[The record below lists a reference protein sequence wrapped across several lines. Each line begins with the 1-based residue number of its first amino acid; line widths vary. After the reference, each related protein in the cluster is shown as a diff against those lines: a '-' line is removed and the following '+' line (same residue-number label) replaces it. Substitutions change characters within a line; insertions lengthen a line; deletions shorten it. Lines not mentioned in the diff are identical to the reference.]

1 MLDRLG
7 RDGLSWRGMFE
18 RSPGSRSL
26 CAGLLMLAG
35 ALTLAG
41 CQQAMPAQEARKVT
55 AEFAETG
62 FVPPPRTV
70 EDITAILDQQKR
82 ADPTIAERA
91 LARAEE
97 APPAAADPAA
107 LSRFYYQRALNARAI
122 GRSKQEIEDLRQA
135 LANVH
140 PNSRPPEYEILVQ
153 LSAAEA
159 RGGNFRRSVELRE
172 RAVAKV
178 PFPQRGRI
186 IGLLSGLVF
195 SYANQG
201 NLKSAEAALTE
212 IERLHKESKGWKNQ
226 RPEVLAG
233 YEASLAQA
241 RALMQ
246 AATGHFAEA
255 ERFYREAAAALAADP
270 VQAKRT
276 WIDEQYARLS
286 AILVRQGRLLEAE
299 NEARRALLAALSKS
313 GRYSAHTGWVLG
325 FVVQVILE
333 QGRYVEAESL
343 ARARIDIYE
352 QVGAAP
358 ESGPLNN
365 ARGQLASAIASQG
378 RWSDAMAVYATIQA
392 GMAADPEQAKLLLSG
407 HLGYAIALL
416 RTGQP
421 DKALPILNVALK
433 RNIRQVG
440 ESHPNT
446 GRIRGLLAEVYTAK
460 GDRARA
466 LREFHEAAPLVL
478 ARGTTDADD
487 ESSTR
492 AAADDRTVSVLR
504 SYIAL
509 LAQIRGT
516 ALERDAGID
525 AAAEA
530 FRLAEVVRGRSV
542 ERALDAS
549 AARAVAQTPALA
561 DLIRR
566 EQDLRK
572 QLGALQGLLGNLLSL
587 PTDQQDP
594 KAVQDLRAM
603 IGTLRKARQD
613 LSQQID
619 RDFPAYAQLVNPPP
633 TTLEMGRRALQPGE
647 ALISI
652 LVLRNRTLVWAIPA
666 TGPVAFVN
674 APMTAAQVDAAVT
687 TLRKSL
693 DPGTQ
698 TVGEIPPFDVA
709 VAHQLYRALLAP
721 VEAGW
726 RQADSLL
733 VVPHGPLGQLPFSL
747 LVTEPVTLGPERGT
761 LFSNYR
767 DVPWLI
773 RRHAVTVLPSV
784 GAIATLRGLPPGD
797 PKRRPFVGFGDP
809 LFSETQAR
817 RAGDAQPPAK
827 AAAVASRG
835 VPIRLRN
842 LSIEHQ
848 NQTPLASLPRLPDTA
863 EEIRSMAR
871 AARADLTRDIFLGAE
886 ANTDRVKKLDLTRY
900 RIVAF
905 ATHGLVPGDLDGLT
919 QPALA
924 LSAPEVA
931 KVGGTGLL
939 TMEDILGLRLN
950 ADWVVLSAC
959 NTASGNGAG
968 AEAVSGLGRAFFY
981 AGARALLVSSW
992 PVETTSARALT
1003 TDLFRRQSA
1012 DPRLTRAKAL
1022 QETLNALI
1030 NDGQFVDPAT
1040 GQAAFSYAHPIF
1052 WAPFLLVGDGGEA
1065 PAPRR

>member
-1 MLDRLG
+1 MCRHFLR
-7 RDGLSWRGMFE
+7 
-18 RSPGSRSL
+18 
-26 CAGLLMLAG
+26 AGLLLLAG
-35 ALTLAG
+35 LLPLAG
-41 CQQAMPAQEARKVT
+41 CQQAMSVEEAKKVT
-55 AEFAETG
+55 AEFADTG

-82 ADPTIAERA
+82 TDPTIAERA
-91 LARAEE
+91 LARADES
-97 APPAAADPAA
+97 PPAAADPVA
-107 LSRFYYQRALNARAI
+107 LSRFYYQRALSARAI

-135 LANVH
+135 LATIR
-140 PNSRPPEYEILVQ
+140 PNSRPPEHEILSQ
-153 LSAAEA
+153 LSFAEA
-159 RGGNFRRSVELRE
+159 RGGNFRRSIELRE
-172 RAVAKV
+172 LAVAKV
-178 PFPQRGRI
+178 PFQQRGRI
-186 IGLLSGLVF
+186 IGLLSSLVF
-195 SYANQG
+195 SYATQG
-201 NLKSAEAALTE
+201 NLRSAEAALSE
-212 IERLHKESKGWKNQ
+212 IERLHTESKGWKNQ
-226 RPEVLAG
+226 RPEALAG
-233 YEASLAQA
+233 YDASLAQA
-241 RALMQ
+241 RGTMQ
-246 AATGHFAEA
+246 AATGHLVEA

-270 VQAKRT
+270 VQVKRL

-286 AILVRQGRLLEAE
+286 NILLRQGRLLEAE
-299 NEARRALLAALSKS
+299 NEARRALLGALSKS

-325 FVVQVILE
+325 SVVQVILE
-333 QGRYVEAESL
+333 QGRYAEAETL

-352 QVGAAP
+352 QIGAAP
-358 ESGPLNN
+358 ESLTLNN
-365 ARGQLASAIASQG
+365 SRSQLAIAIASQG
-378 RWSDAMAVYATIQA
+378 RWSDALPVYETIRA
-392 GMAADPEQAKLLLSG
+392 GMAADPEQAKQFLGG
-407 HLGYAIALL
+407 HIGYAIALL

-421 DKALPILNVALK
+421 DKALPILTVALE
-433 RNIRQVG
+433 RSVQQLG
-440 ESHPNT
+440 DTHPNT
-446 GRIRGLLAEVYTAK
+446 GRIRGLIGEVYAAK

-466 LREFHEAAPLVL
+466 LREFRGAIPLIL
-478 ARGTTDADD
+478 ARGAADADD

-492 AAADDRTVSVLR
+492 AAADDRMVGTLR

-516 ALERDAGID
+516 ALEHDAGID
-525 AAAEA
+525 AVTEA

-549 AARAVAQTPALA
+549 AARTVAQTPALA

-594 KAVQDLRAM
+594 HAVQDLRAM
-603 IGTLRKARQD
+603 IDALRKARQG

-633 TTLEMGRRALQPGE
+633 TTLDVGRQALQPGE

-674 APMTAAQVDAAVT
+674 APMTAAQVGEAVT

-693 DPGTQ
+693 DSGAQ
-698 TVGEIPPFDVA
+698 TVGEIPPFDIA
-709 VAHQLYRALLAP
+709 VAHRLYRTLLEP

-733 VVPHGPLGQLPFSL
+733 VVPHGALGQLPFSL
-747 LVTEPVTLGPERGT
+747 LVTQPATLGPERGT

-809 LFSETQAR
+809 LFSETQAQ
-817 RAGDAQPPAK
+817 RAGPAAPPAP
-827 AAAVASRG
+827 AAALASRG
-835 VPIRLRN
+835 APIRLRN

-848 NQTPLASLPRLPDTA
+848 NQTPLGALPRLPDTA
-863 EEIRSMAR
+863 DEIRSMAQ
-871 AARADLTRDIFLGAE
+871 AAKADIGRDVFLGAE
-886 ANTDRVKKLDLTRY
+886 ANTERVKKLDLTRY

-931 KVGGTGLL
+931 HVGGTGLL
-939 TMEDILGLRLN
+939 TMEDILALRLN

-1012 DPRLTRAKAL
+1012 DPRLSRAKAL
-1022 QETLNALI
+1022 QQTLNALI
-1030 NDGQFVDPAT
+1030 DDGQFVDPRT
-1040 GQAAFSYAHPIF
+1040 GQTAFSYAHPIF